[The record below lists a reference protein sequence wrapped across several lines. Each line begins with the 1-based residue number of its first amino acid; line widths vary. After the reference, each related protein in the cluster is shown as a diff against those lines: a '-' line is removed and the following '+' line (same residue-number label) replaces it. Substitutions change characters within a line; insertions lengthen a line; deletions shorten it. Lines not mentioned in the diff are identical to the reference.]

1 MYLKKNQAWVVADQ
15 NCDLS
20 NFILSS
26 ERTSVSQQEQV
37 HLKLSMKLIL
47 ELNTPAA
54 LKLVPMCHLG
64 PRTRKIEI
72 WHPELVKLCHL
83 GP

>member
-37 HLKLSMKLIL
+37 HLKFSMKLIL
-47 ELNTPAA
+47 LHTSY
-54 LKLVPMCHLG
+54 K
-64 PRTRKIEI
+64 
-72 WHPELVKLCHL
+72 
-83 GP
+83 